1 MCKSVKMSSSSLQC
15 ASFLLFSVCTVTAA
29 AAVRY
34 FIVFFVF
41 CIFID
46 SIFCLC
52 INGCLFSNYA
62 FFLFRY
68 RIYCVVAV
76 LCCFDLELRAFT
88 LINFARDLS

>member
-1 MCKSVKMSSSSLQC
+1 MSSSSLQC
-15 ASFLLFSVCTVTAA
+15 ASFLLFSVCTVTAV

-34 FIVFFVF
+34 FIVFLFSVF
-41 CIFID
+41 FID

-62 FFLFRY
+62 FYFVIVSIVLLQF
-68 RIYCVVAV
+68 CV
-76 LCCFDLELRAFT
+76 FDLELRAFI